1 MKQTKEQFYNK
12 EEANNILNRTDLWIG
27 NCDTKF
33 SILLAL
39 LGIFFGLTLN
49 IFSIFTE
56 LHNIIKVWN
65 ETIIFDKIICIACC
79 ILVIFYIIL
88 IILCTI
94 FSIIGINAK
103 IKNTN
108 KNITFFGTIAKYKDN
123 KEFENDIIKLSE
135 DDYLSL
141 LNEQIYTNSKICTKK
156 YAFYKKALF
165 CLFPA
170 IIIAIICL
178 VLLFI

>member
-1 MKQTKEQFYNK
+1 MTKQERNLYNK
-12 EEANNILNRTDLWIG
+12 EDALNLLNRIDSWIG

-39 LGIFFGLTLN
+39 LGIFFGLTIN
-49 IFSIFTE
+49 IFSSFTK
-56 LHNIIKVWN
+56 LKSIINSWKESVEFYKV
-65 ETIIFDKIICIACC
+65 IIIICSL
-79 ILVIFYIIL
+79 LVFTYIIL

-103 IKNTN
+103 INNTTYN
-108 KNITFFGTIAKYKDN
+108 PLFFGNIAKYKN
-123 KEFENDIIKLSE
+123 LNVFENNVTKLTE
-135 DDYLSL
+135 EEYVSL
-141 LNEQIYTNSKICTKK
+141 INEQIYTNSKICTKK
-156 YAFYKKALF
+156 YKYYKKALF

-178 VLLFI
+178 VLLSI

>member
-1 MKQTKEQFYNK
+1 MKQIKENFYGQ
-12 EEANNILNRTDLWIG
+12 EEAFNLLNRIDAWIR

-39 LGIFFGLTLN
+39 LGIFFGLTIN
-49 IFSIFTE
+49 VFSTFTE
-56 LHNIIKVWN
+56 LVNIINAWD
-65 ETIIFDKIICIACC
+65 ETIKMDKIVCATCC
-79 ILVIFYIIL
+79 VLVLVYIVL

-103 IKNTN
+103 LKNAT
-108 KNITFFGTIAKYKDN
+108 KNPLFFGNIAKYKN
-123 KEFENDIIKLSE
+123 LREFEKNVKNLTKEEYI
-135 DDYLSL
+135 SL

-156 YAFYKKALF
+156 YLYYKKALF

-170 IIIAIICL
+170 IIIAIISL
-178 VLLFI
+178 VLLSV